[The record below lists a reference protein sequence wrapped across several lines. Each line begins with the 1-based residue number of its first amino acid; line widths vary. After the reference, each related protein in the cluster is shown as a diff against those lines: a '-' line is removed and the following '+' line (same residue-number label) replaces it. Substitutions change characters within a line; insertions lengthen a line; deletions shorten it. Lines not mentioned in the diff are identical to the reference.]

1 VIRLAA
7 AALAL
12 AYAAGS
18 AAGPRLSI
26 ATWNLE
32 WMVTPETFDA
42 LAPSC
47 FGREVRAPGRA
58 RAIPCDLVPRGRWSV
73 ADLARIRAFASTL
86 PADVIALQEIDGA
99 EAARRIFPDRE
110 FCFTAR
116 RHVQNVGF
124 AIRQG
129 LRFRC
134 NRDYRALGLPD
145 DDVRWGAD
153 VTIEPGTPQELR
165 LLAVHLKAACNRDPL
180 TTDRPDCRTLQA
192 QVPVLE
198 DWIDRRA
205 GNAEAFGV
213 VGDFNRR
220 FDREREAARDPQGNI
235 AAIWPEIDDGDP
247 PGADLAN
254 PGIAHG
260 SIGCNNGHGER
271 MPIDYLILGERLAGR
286 LVPGSYRV
294 WPYPAGGRW
303 PDHCVISVDLES

>member
-129 LRFRC
+129 LASAATATTGRSGCRMTTC
-134 NRDYRALGLPD
+134 A
-145 DDVRWGAD
+145 GAQ
-153 VTIEPGTPQELR
+153 TSRSNPAR
-165 LLAVHLKAACNRDPL
+165 RKSCAC
-180 TTDRPDCRTLQA
+180 
-192 QVPVLE
+192 
-198 DWIDRRA
+198 
-205 GNAEAFGV
+205 
-213 VGDFNRR
+213 
-220 FDREREAARDPQGNI
+220 
-235 AAIWPEIDDGDP
+235 WP
-247 PGADLAN
+247 
-254 PGIAHG
+254 
-260 SIGCNNGHGER
+260 CT
-271 MPIDYLILGERLAGR
+271 
-286 LVPGSYRV
+286 
-294 WPYPAGGRW
+294 
-303 PDHCVISVDLES
+303 